1 MSAATIQVNVRLAPE
16 ELEVVDRL
24 RRSAGTEMSRAELV
38 RSLIR
43 DRQRAVLDEQIAAA
57 YDASG
62 PHDDEGFGE
71 AGLAAAGEALADL

>member
-1 MSAATIQVNVRLAPE
+1 MGAATVQVNVRLAPE

-24 RRSAGTEMSRAELV
+24 RRSDGTGMSRAELV

-43 DRQRAVLDEQIAAA
+43 DRQRAALDEQIAAA

-62 PHDDEGFGE
+62 PHDDGFGE
-71 AGLAAAGEALADL
+71 VGAAASAETLADL